1 MLNNWD
7 YQTKTELP
15 DLITVSEFDMLTGY
29 SLSSDE
35 TQKAAMIKAVSAV
48 IRNYCGW
55 HVGPICDC
63 VWIGDA
69 EYNYIDLPVLGI
81 KKVDEVLVD
90 GEPVKFAYKGFGGI
104 RLDRPLH
111 DDWGN
116 HVTVKFTS
124 GYDTTAIGAIVAQIV
139 TNALVASPGIRNETV
154 SGISV
159 TYNQVNGI
167 SGGIRL
173 SDSDKQ
179 SLDAYRI
186 SR

>member
-1 MLNNWD
+1 MMNNWGYITSD
-7 YQTKTELP
+7 LP
-15 DLITVSEFDMLTGY
+15 DLLTVAELDALTGY

-35 TQKAAMIKAVSAV
+35 VQKAAMLKAVSAV
-48 IRNYCGW
+48 IRSYCGW
-55 HVGPICDC
+55 HVGPICKC
-63 VWIGDA
+63 EWHGDA
-69 EYNYIDLPVLGI
+69 ENDFIDLPVLGV

-90 GEPVKFAYKGFGGI
+90 GEPVEFAYKGFGAI
-104 RLDRPLH
+104 RLNSPVY

-124 GYDTTAIGAIVAQIV
+124 GYDTSAIGAIVAQIA

-159 TYNQVNGI
+159 TYNQVNGM

-173 SDSDKQ
+173 SESDKQ
-179 SLDAYRI
+179 ALDAYRI